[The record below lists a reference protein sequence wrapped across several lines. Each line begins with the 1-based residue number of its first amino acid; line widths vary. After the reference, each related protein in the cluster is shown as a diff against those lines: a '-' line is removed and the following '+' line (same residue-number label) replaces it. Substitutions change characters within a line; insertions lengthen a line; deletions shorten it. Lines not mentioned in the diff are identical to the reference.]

1 MSTDFMP
8 PMPLRKG
15 VRWSRSAEVTA
26 ILLVVWLLACSSGQ
40 AWGPQA
46 NQLVNRWAIQTLPE
60 PLQAFFQ
67 AYTAVILGH
76 ANDPDLWMK
85 KDRYEQFR
93 HYIYLDDYG
102 RFPYL
107 KLPHSYQVAVREYG
121 SRHIL
126 RDGTLPWQIGEFS
139 LRVTNDMRAQNW
151 NKTMVDAAALA
162 YYVSDA
168 HDPLK
173 TTENFNGQ
181 LTGETGLANRFSV
194 DLVGHYKTFLIFR
207 SVPAVKISD
216 PTEYAFGMVLEA
228 NTWVDRILL
237 EDRAALDHLP
247 SYNED
252 YFDRFYTGI
261 GSVVSQELSGA
272 AHDIGSYWYTAWL
285 NAGEPS
291 LPSR

>member
-1 MSTDFMP
+1 MPTEFMP
-8 PMPLRKG
+8 PMRLRKG
-15 VRWSRSAEVTA
+15 VRWSRPHKVIAV
-26 ILLVVWLLACSSGQ
+26 LLIAWLLACSSAQ

-46 NQLVNRWAIQTLPE
+46 HQLVSRWAIQTLPE
-60 PLQAFFQ
+60 PLEGFIQ
-67 AYTAVILGH
+67 AYTGVILSH
-76 ANDPDLWMK
+76 VNDPDLWMK

-93 HYIYLDDYG
+93 HYIYLDAYG

-107 KLPHSYQVAVREYG
+107 QLPHSYQAAVRRYG

-126 RDGTLPWQIGEFS
+126 RDGSLPWQIGEFS
-139 LRVTNDMRAQNW
+139 LRLTDDMRAQNW
-151 NKTMVDAAALA
+151 NKALMDAAALG
-162 YYVSDA
+162 YYVADA

-181 LTGETGLANRFSV
+181 LTEETGLATRFSA
-194 DLVGHYKTFLIFR
+194 DLAARYRNFIIFR
-207 SVPAVKISD
+207 SVPAAKISD
-216 PTEYAFGMVLEA
+216 PTEYAFGMSLEA
-228 NTWVDRILL
+228 NTWVDRILFQ
-237 EDRAALDHLP
+237 DRTALDDLP

-252 YFDRFYTGI
+252 YFDRFYTAV
-261 GSVVSQELSGA
+261 GSIVSQELSGA

>member
-1 MSTDFMP
+1 MP
-8 PMPLRKG
+8 PMLLRKG
-15 VRWSRSAEVTA
+15 VRRSRPHEVVA
-26 ILLVVWLLACSSGQ
+26 NLLVVWLLACSSAR

-67 AYTAVILGH
+67 AYTAVILNH
-76 ANDPDLWMK
+76 VNDPDLWMK

-93 HYIYLDDYG
+93 HYIYLDAYG
-102 RFPYL
+102 PFPYL
-107 KLPHSYQVAVREYG
+107 RLPHSYQAAVREYG
-121 SRHIL
+121 SRRIL

-139 LRVTNDMRAQNW
+139 LRVTNDMKAQNW
-151 NKTMVDAAALA
+151 NKAILDAAALA
-162 YYVSDA
+162 YYIADA
-168 HDPLK
+168 HDPLQ

-181 LTGETGLANRFSV
+181 LTGETGLANRFNV
-194 DLVGHYKTFLIFR
+194 DLVARYKNFLIFR

-216 PTEYAFGMVLEA
+216 PTEYAFGMVIEA
-228 NTWVDRILL
+228 DTWVDRVLL
-237 EDRAALDHLP
+237 EDRTALDELP
-247 SYNED
+247 SYDED

-261 GSVVSQELSGA
+261 GSVVSQELSAA

-285 NAGEPS
+285 NAGEPP